1 MSTVLESGDHALQI
15 THRYFFTK
23 LTSTSRSELLKKV
36 SCANTEFFVRVRTST
51 VLFSR
56 TNSQQNHRST
66 TETMSD
72 GLQIIGRWP
81 PYPPNTIADA
91 FSCLRR
97 PRGRQFCRGGDETA
111 STAAQRWGD
120 GGFELLISTRCAWE
134 GGPMKQLAPD
144 PLESIQ

>member
-15 THRYFFTK
+15 TYRYFFTK

-51 VLFSR
+51 LLFSR

-72 GLQIIGRWP
+72 GLRIIGRWP
-81 PYPPNTIADA
+81 QEPSDTISDA
-91 FSCLRR
+91 FPRLRC
-97 PRGRQFCRGGDETA
+97 PRGFQFRRGADETA
-111 STAAQRWGD
+111 STTAQRWDDGTMMHSSCFSAQDVLRRGD
-120 GGFELLISTRCAWE
+120 
-134 GGPMKQLAPD
+134 Q
-144 PLESIQ
+144 